1 MKDKFLKNII
11 DTELFLKD
19 DKLLL
24 AISGGADSV
33 ALSLLLKESN
43 YDFEMAHCNFN
54 LRGEESD
61 ADENFVKD
69 LSEKLNVK
77 CYTKTFNTDK
87 YASKNKISIQMA
99 ARDLRY
105 NWFEE
110 LRKERQSDYIVVAH
124 HKDDDIETFFINL
137 IRGSGI
143 KGFLGMKQKRNK
155 IIRPLLPFSRKEIEE
170 YLKSKGQEFRN
181 DSSNT
186 DIKYL
191 RNNLRHHLMPLIKDI
206 NPSFSDTFSKE
217 IAHMNEVYTVF
228 NDNLIEVKNE
238 IVSKT
243 DKEIVIDKQKLLSMN
258 NNKIFLREITAPF
271 GFNETEK
278 ILDSCISSSGKMFY
292 ANNYRLLVDRDKIFI
307 TEFSN
312 NTSDDIEISE
322 GTDTIHLPI
331 SLKFSTSDQIEFN
344 KNKTSVFLDFD
355 KLRFPLKIRRWKEGD
370 YFYPIGLKGRKKL
383 SDYFVDNKFS
393 IFEKE
398 ECYLLCSGDDIIWI
412 IGHRMDDRFKITS
425 NTKKVYIAELF

>member
-1 MKDKFLKNII
+1 MKDKFFKNII
-11 DTELFLKD
+11 DTELFLKN

-33 ALSLLLKESN
+33 ALALLLKEGG
-43 YDFEMAHCNFN
+43 YKFEMAHCNFN

-61 ADENFVKD
+61 ADEDFVKI
-69 LSEKLNVK
+69 LSETLGVH
-77 CYTKTFNTDK
+77 YHTKTFNTNE
-87 YASKNKISIQMA
+87 YASKNKISVQMA

-110 LRKERQSDYIVVAH
+110 LKKETQSDYIVVAH

-155 IIRPLLPFSRKEIEE
+155 IIRPLLLFSRKEIEE
-170 YLKSKGQEFRN
+170 YLKNQGQEFRN

-186 DIKYL
+186 DVKYL
-191 RNNLRHHLMPLIKDI
+191 RNNIRHHLIPLIKDI

-217 IAHMNEVYTVF
+217 IEYMNEVYNVF
-228 NDNLIEVKNE
+228 NDNFIDVKND
-238 IVSKT
+238 IVSKM
-243 DKEIVIDKQKLLSMN
+243 DKGIVIDKQKLLSIQ
-258 NNKIFLREITAPF
+258 NNKIFLREIITPF
-271 GFNETEK
+271 GFNETDK
-278 ILDSCISSSGKMFY
+278 ILESCIASSGKMFC
-292 ANNYRLLVDRDKIFI
+292 AKSYRLLIDRDKIFV
-307 TEFSN
+307 TEFIDDS
-312 NTSDDIEISE
+312 SDVILISE
-322 GTDTIHLPI
+322 DTDTIRFPI
-331 SLKFSTSDQIEFN
+331 PLKFSISHKSEFN
-344 KNKTSVFLDFD
+344 KRKNSVFLDFD
-355 KLRFPLKIRRWKEGD
+355 KLEFPLKIRRWEEGD
-370 YFYPIGLKGRKKL
+370 YFYPLGLNGRKKL

-393 IFEKE
+393 RFEKE
-398 ECYLLCSGDDIIWI
+398 ECFLLCSGEDIIWI

>member
-54 LRGEESD
+54 LRGEESN

-77 CYTKTFNTDK
+77 CHTKTFNTDE

-105 NWFEE
+105 GWFEE
-110 LRKERQSDYIVVAH
+110 LRKENQSDYIVVAH

-170 YLKSKGQEFRN
+170 YLKNKGQEFRN

-191 RNNLRHHLMPLIKDI
+191 RNNVRHHLMPLIKDI
-206 NPSFSDTFSKE
+206 NPSFNDTFSKE
-217 IAHMNEVYTVF
+217 IEYMNEVYNVF
-228 NDNLIEVKNE
+228 NDNLIKVENE

-243 DKEIVIDKQKLLSMN
+243 DKGIVLDKQKLLSIN
-258 NNKIFLREITAPF
+258 NNKIFLREIIAPF

-331 SLKFSTSDQIEFN
+331 SLKFSISDQIEFN

-383 SDYFVDNKFS
+383 SDYFVNNKFS

-398 ECYLLCSGDDIIWI
+398 DCYLMCSGDDIVWI

>member
-1 MKDKFLKNII
+1 MKDKFFKNII
-11 DTELFLKD
+11 DTELFLKN

-33 ALSLLLKESN
+33 ALALLLKEGGYN
-43 YDFEMAHCNFN
+43 FEMAHCNFN

-61 ADENFVKD
+61 ADEDFVKI
-69 LSEKLNVK
+69 LSETLGVH
-77 CYTKTFNTDK
+77 YHTKTFNTNE
-87 YASKNKISIQMA
+87 YASKNKISVQMA

-110 LRKERQSDYIVVAH
+110 LKKETQSDYIVVAH

-155 IIRPLLPFSRKEIEE
+155 IIRPLLLFSRKEIEE
-170 YLKSKGQEFRN
+170 YLKNQGQEFRN

-186 DIKYL
+186 DVKYL
-191 RNNLRHHLMPLIKDI
+191 RNNIRHHLIPLIKDI

-217 IAHMNEVYTVF
+217 IEYMNEVYNVF
-228 NDNLIEVKNE
+228 NDNFIEVKND
-238 IVSKT
+238 IVSKM
-243 DKEIVIDKQKLLSMN
+243 DKGIVIDKQKLLSIQ
-258 NNKIFLREITAPF
+258 NNKIFLREIITPF
-271 GFNETEK
+271 GFNETDK
-278 ILDSCISSSGKMFY
+278 ILESCIASSGKMFC
-292 ANNYRLLVDRDKIFI
+292 AKNYRLLIDRDKIFV
-307 TEFSN
+307 TEFIDDS
-312 NTSDDIEISE
+312 SDVIVISE
-322 GTDTIHLPI
+322 DTDTIRFPI
-331 SLKFSTSDQIEFN
+331 PLKFSISHKLEFN
-344 KNKTSVFLDFD
+344 KRKNSVFLDFD
-355 KLRFPLKIRRWKEGD
+355 KLEFPLKIRRWEEGD
-370 YFYPIGLKGRKKL
+370 YFYPLGLNGRKKL

-393 IFEKE
+393 RFEKE
-398 ECYLLCSGDDIIWI
+398 ECFLLCSGEDIIWI